1 MHPLV
6 RAAKRQ
12 KTATLE
18 LIERMAACETPS
30 GSPDAVNECLDLL
43 VAETKDIARAEKFKT
58 KGFGDVLRLSFAL
71 SPGSSQRKRILGLG
85 HSDTV
90 WPTGTLASMPVKRSK
105 GRLWGPGVLDMKSG
119 LAFFVTAVRLLK
131 ESEIPVERDVV
142 LLIVP
147 DEEVGS
153 PESRPLTE
161 EEAKTS
167 DFVLVLE
174 PGTGLSGKLKTARK
188 GVGRYRVS
196 IQGRAA
202 HAGVD
207 FENGASAI
215 LEAAR
220 QIDRI
225 SAMTDLKR
233 GITVNPGVIRGG
245 TRSNVVAA
253 ETQIEID
260 LRAVTNKDANAMDRK
275 LKSLRAFDK
284 RCTLLVEGGLNRPP
298 MERTRAMANLFARA
312 QAVASE
318 LGISVEESAT
328 GGGSDGNF
336 TAALGIP
343 TLDGLGGVGEG
354 AHAQN
359 ESILLDRIVDR
370 VALLAGLIAHL

>member
-1 MHPLV
+1 MHPFV

-12 KTATLE
+12 KTATVE
-18 LIERMAACETPS
+18 LIERLARCESPS
-30 GSPDAVNECLDLL
+30 GSPEAVNEFVDLL
-43 VAETKDIARAEKFKT
+43 VNETKDIARAERSKT
-58 KGFGDVLRLSFAL
+58 KGFGDVLRLNFDLA
-71 SPGSSQRKRILGLG
+71 PASSQRKRILALG

-90 WPTGTLASMPVKRSK
+90 WPKGTLPSMPVKRSK

-119 LAFFVTAVRLLK
+119 LAFFVTAVRILK
-131 ESEIPVERDVV
+131 ELDISVPRKLV
-142 LLIVP
+142 LLVVP

-153 PESRPLTE
+153 PESRSITE
-161 EEAKTS
+161 REAGAN
-167 DFVLVLE
+167 DVVLVLE
-174 PGTGLSGKLKTARK
+174 PGTGLAGKLKTARK

-196 IQGRAA
+196 VQGRAA

-220 QIDRI
+220 QIERM
-225 SAMTDLKR
+225 SALTDPKR
-233 GITVNPGVIRGG
+233 GITLNPGVIRGG

-253 ETQIEID
+253 EAQIEVD
-260 LRAVTNKDANAMDRK
+260 LRAVSNKDANAIDRK
-275 LKSLRAFDK
+275 LKGLRAVDK

-298 MERTRAMANLFARA
+298 MERTRAIGSLFGRA
-312 QAVASE
+312 QAVAAE
-318 LGISVEESAT
+318 LGTSIEESAT

-354 AHAQN
+354 AHASN
-359 ESILLDRIVDR
+359 ESILLDRVVDR
-370 VALLAGLIAHL
+370 VALLAGLIAKL

>member
-1 MHPLV
+1 MHPFV
-6 RAAKRQ
+6 RAARRQ
-12 KTATLE
+12 KTATVE
-18 LIERMAACETPS
+18 LIEKLAGCESPS
-30 GSPDAVNECLDLL
+30 GSTDAVNELVNLL
-43 VAETKDIARAEKFKT
+43 VSETKDIAWAERSET
-58 KGFGDVLRLSFAL
+58 KGFGDVLRLNFAL
-71 SPGSSQRKRILGLG
+71 ASASSERKRILALG

-90 WPTGTLASMPVKRSK
+90 WPKGTLPSMPVKRSK

-119 LAFFVTAVRLLK
+119 LAFLVTAVRVLK
-131 ESEIPVERDVV
+131 ELDIAVPRELV
-142 LLIVP
+142 LLVVP

-153 PESRPLTE
+153 PESRSITE
-161 EEAKTS
+161 REARAS
-167 DFVLVLE
+167 DLVLVLE
-174 PGTGLSGKLKTARK
+174 PGTGSTGKLKTARK

-196 IQGRAA
+196 VRGRAA

-220 QIDRI
+220 QIERI
-225 SAMTDLKR
+225 SALTDLKR

-253 ETQIEID
+253 EAQIEVD
-260 LRAVTNKDANAMDRK
+260 LRAVTNKDANALDRK
-275 LKSLRAFDK
+275 LKGLRAVDK

-298 MERTRAMANLFARA
+298 MERTRAMANLFGRA
-312 QAVASE
+312 QAVADE
-318 LGISVEESAT
+318 LGISIEESAT

-354 AHAQN
+354 AHAPN
-359 ESILLDRIVDR
+359 ESILLDRVVDR
-370 VALLAGLIAHL
+370 VAFLAGLIAKL

>member
-6 RAAKRQ
+6 RAATRQ
-12 KTATLE
+12 KAATLE
-18 LIERMAACETPS
+18 LIERMAGCETPS
-30 GSPDAVNECLDLL
+30 GSPDAVNEFLDLL
-43 VAETKDIARAEKFKT
+43 VAETKDIARAERFKT
-58 KGFGDVLRLSFAL
+58 EGFGDVLRLSFAL
-71 SPGSSQRKRILGLG
+71 APGSSQLKRILGLG

-90 WPTGTLASMPVKRSK
+90 WPTDTLHSMPVKRSK

-119 LAFFVTAVRLLK
+119 LMFFVTAVRLLK
-131 ESEIPVERDVV
+131 ELEIPVERDVV
-142 LLIVP
+142 LLVVP

-153 PESRPLTE
+153 PESRSITE
-161 EEAKTS
+161 EEAKAN
-167 DFVLVLE
+167 DLVLVLE

-196 IQGRAA
+196 IRGRAA

-215 LEAAR
+215 IEAAR

-253 ETQIEID
+253 ETQIEVD
-260 LRAVTNKDANAMDRK
+260 LRTVTNKDANAMDRK

-298 MERTRAMANLFARA
+298 MERTRAMGNLFGRA

-318 LGISVEESAT
+318 LGIAVEESAT

-336 TAALGIP
+336 TAGLGIP

-359 ESILLDRIVDR
+359 ESILLDRVVDR
-370 VALLAGLIAHL
+370 VALLAALIAKL

>member
-1 MHPLV
+1 MHPFV
-6 RAAKRQ
+6 RAARRQ
-12 KTATLE
+12 KTATVE
-18 LIERMAACETPS
+18 LIEKLAGCESPS
-30 GSPDAVNECLDLL
+30 GSTDAVNELVNLL
-43 VAETKDIARAEKFKT
+43 VSETKDIAWAERSET
-58 KGFGDVLRLSFAL
+58 KGFGDVLRLNFAL
-71 SPGSSQRKRILGLG
+71 ASASSQRKRILALG

-90 WPTGTLASMPVKRSK
+90 WPKGTLPSMPVKRSK

-119 LAFFVTAVRLLK
+119 LAFLVTAVRVLK
-131 ESEIPVERDVV
+131 ELDIAVPRELV
-142 LLIVP
+142 LLVVP

-153 PESRPLTE
+153 PESRSITE
-161 EEAKTS
+161 REARAS
-167 DFVLVLE
+167 DLVLVLE
-174 PGTGLSGKLKTARK
+174 PGTGSTGKLKTARK

-196 IQGRAA
+196 VRGRAA

-220 QIDRI
+220 QIERI
-225 SAMTDLKR
+225 SALTDLKR

-253 ETQIEID
+253 EAQIEVD
-260 LRAVTNKDANAMDRK
+260 LRAVTNKDANALDRK
-275 LKSLRAFDK
+275 LKGLRAVDK

-298 MERTRAMANLFARA
+298 MERTRAMANLFGRA
-312 QAVASE
+312 QAVADE
-318 LGISVEESAT
+318 LGISIEESAT

-354 AHAQN
+354 AHAPN
-359 ESILLDRIVDR
+359 ESILLDRVVDR
-370 VALLAGLIAHL
+370 VAFLAGLIAKL

>member
-1 MHPLV
+1 MHPLL
-6 RAAKRQ
+6 RAARRQ
-12 KTATLE
+12 KTATVE

-30 GSPDAVNECLDLL
+30 GSPDAVNELLDLM
-43 VAETKDIARAEKFKT
+43 VAETKGFARAERSRT
-58 KGFGDVLRLSFAL
+58 RGFGDVLRLNFAL
-71 SPGSSQRKRILGLG
+71 SAGSSRRKRILALG

-90 WPTGTLASMPVKRSK
+90 WPKGTLPSMPVKRSK

-119 LAFFVTAVRLLK
+119 LAFFVTAVRILK
-131 ESEIPVERDVV
+131 ELEIPVARDVV
-142 LLIVP
+142 LLVVP

-153 PESRPLTE
+153 PESRPVTE
-161 EEAKTS
+161 REARAS
-167 DFVLVLE
+167 DLVLVLE
-174 PGTGLSGKLKTARK
+174 PGTGLAGKLKTARK

-207 FENGASAI
+207 FERGASSI

-220 QIDRI
+220 QIERM
-225 SAMTDLKR
+225 SALTDAKR

-253 ETQIEID
+253 ETEIEVD
-260 LRAVTNKDANAMDRK
+260 LRAITNKDANAMDRK
-275 LKSLRAFDK
+275 LKGLRAADK
-284 RCTLLVEGGLNRPP
+284 RCTLLVEGGLTRPP
-298 MERTRAMANLFARA
+298 MERTRAIAQLFGRA

-318 LGISVEESAT
+318 VRISIEESAT

-336 TAALGIP
+336 TAALGVP

-359 ESILLDRIVDR
+359 ESILLDRVVDR
-370 VALLAGLIAHL
+370 VALLAGLIAKL